1 MTTLILMRHAR
12 AAWAEPGN
20 SDYAR
25 PLTADGAADAVTSG
39 MALAS
44 LGLFPGHILCS
55 GSARTR
61 ETLEQL
67 LIGLDSTAPQTT
79 FDDTL
84 YHGDGSSYLQC
95 IRSHEAT
102 TPLLVLGHNPMVEDV
117 AFLLA
122 GDSTDPQM
130 NRIRSGF
137 PPSGIAVFDV
147 EHAPEMPDGLRS
159 TFIRYIEPG
168 VPEPAAV

>member
-1 MTTLILMRHAR
+1 MTTLLLMRHAR
-12 AAWAEPGN
+12 AAWAEPGKP
-20 SDYAR
+20 DYSR
-25 PLTADGAADAVTSG
+25 PLTSDGAADAVTSG

-55 GSARTR
+55 GSVRTR

-79 FDDTL
+79 FEDALFD
-84 YHGDGSSYLQC
+84 GDGNSYLQA
-95 IRSHEAT
+95 IRSHEGTA
-102 TPLLVLGHNPMVEDV
+102 PLLVLGHNPMIEDV

-122 GDSTDPQM
+122 GDSTDPQLD
-130 NRIRSGF
+130 RIRSGF

-159 TFIRYIEPG
+159 TFKRYIEPG
-168 VPEPAAV
+168 LS